1 VRATPSRRGGWA
13 LGPCARAR
21 ASETSRRLA
30 GQWTVESQAQEMLR
44 IYQQIAQRRP
54 LPQAG

>member
-1 VRATPSRRGGWA
+1 MTRW
-13 LGPCARAR
+13 LGDLSKRQWRTR